1 MIRLKPLI
9 AVSAAIA
16 LAACAAGAQ
25 ERALPADL
33 APPLKAYVVA
43 EITVTDAD
51 AYREYVA
58 AAFPV
63 IQKFGGRF
71 LTRGGTSVAVEGAPP
86 AERVMIIEFASLD
99 QAKTFEYSKEYT
111 DIAPLR
117 QRSSDSRLFLVEGVA
132 DVTASKP

>member
-1 MIRLKPLI
+1 MYKN
-9 AVSAAIA
+9 A
-16 LAACAAGAQ
+16 LAALLAGITLSACATAAFSS
-25 ERALPADL
+25 DV
-33 APPLKAYVVA
+33 APSPKAYVVA
-43 EITVTDAD
+43 EVDVKD
-51 AYREYVA
+51 LEAYREYVE

-63 IQKFGGRF
+63 IQKYGGKF
-71 LTRGGTSVAVEGAPP
+71 LTRGGTTVAVEGRAP
-86 AERVMIIEFASLD
+86 AQRVMIIEFASLD